1 MPKAETKGSFW
12 PQSFFDSL
20 DLQIKSIIPATV
32 TLQEVNSEDLNPYVS
47 LCICQICSEK
57 LKNQ

>member
-12 PQSFFDSL
+12 PQRFFDSL

-47 LCICQICSEK
+47 LFICQICSEK